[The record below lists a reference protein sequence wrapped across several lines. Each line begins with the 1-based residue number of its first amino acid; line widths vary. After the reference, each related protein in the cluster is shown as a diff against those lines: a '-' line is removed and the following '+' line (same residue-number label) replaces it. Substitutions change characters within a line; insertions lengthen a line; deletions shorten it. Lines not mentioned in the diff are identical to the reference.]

1 MELVKPGPGRPP
13 KYGRPSRAVTIT
25 LPEDVIRR
33 LQAID
38 PDLGRAVVSVVERR
52 TPASPRRTRS
62 TELSTFGSR
71 AVILV
76 MPLKSIKRL
85 PGVQLVPVA
94 NGRALISLEAP
105 ESVAEL
111 ELYVRDAL
119 ARPDVDSDE
128 QRALEELGSILTDA
142 RQSARVAIKTRT
154 IIVLEPKRRRRARD
168 RD

>member
-25 LPEDVIRR
+25 LPEDVVRR
-33 LQAID
+33 LQTID

-62 TELSTFGSR
+62 AELSTFGSR

-94 NGRALISLEAP
+94 NGRALISLDAP

-119 ARPDVDSDE
+119 ARPDVDDGE
-128 QRALEELGSILTDA
+128 RRPLEELAAILSDA
-142 RQSARVAIKTRT
+142 RQSKGVTIKTRT
-154 IIVLEPKRRRRARD
+154 IIVLEPKRKRRARD
-168 RD
+168 

>member
-1 MELVKPGPGRPP
+1 MELVKPRPGRPP
-13 KYGRPSRAVTIT
+13 KYGRPSRAVTMT

-38 PDLGRAVVSVVERR
+38 PDVGRAVVSVVERR
-52 TPASPRRTRS
+52 TPASSRRTRS
-62 TELSTFGSR
+62 AELSPFGSR

-76 MPLKSIKRL
+76 LPRKSIRRL

-94 NGRALISLEAP
+94 NGRALISLDAP

-119 ARPDVDSDE
+119 ARPDVDNGE
-128 QRALEELGSILTDA
+128 RRALKELATILTDA
-142 RQSARVAIKTRT
+142 RQSVRVAIKTRT
-154 IIVLEPKRRRRARD
+154 IIVLEPKRRRARD